1 MTARSRPARSKST
14 GTTGAK
20 AAVGRG
26 KSAVGAPGSEV
37 PKSGPGRPKDLGK
50 RAAILEAAK
59 QMFTQGGFDGASMDQ
74 IAAAAGVSKLT
85 VYSHYGDKEA
95 LFIAVVKSHCEQQ
108 LPSSL
113 FEPMPQVP
121 LRERL
126 LGIAQAFYAMISSP
140 AAVAGH
146 RMLCTPQLCGTAL
159 PQLFWEAGPKRV
171 QSDFAT
177 LLQWRVDAG
186 ELVIADVPRA
196 ASQFFTLLKGEPH
209 AQLVFGCG
217 DPAAVVDIDAHLAAT
232 VDLFLR
238 AYGSAGRS
246 SA

>member
-1 MTARSRPARSKST
+1 MTTRSRPAPAPPESPARE
-14 GTTGAK
+14 GAK
-20 AAVGRG
+20 TA
-26 KSAVGAPGSEV
+26 
-37 PKSGPGRPKDLGK
+37 GPGRPKDLGK

-85 VYSHYGDKEA
+85 VYSHFGDKDT
-95 LFIAVVKSHCEQQ
+95 LFAAAVKSHCEQQ

-113 FEPMPQVP
+113 FEPMPQVA

-126 LGIAQAFYAMISSP
+126 LGIARAFFAMVSAP

-146 RMLCTPQLCGTAL
+146 RMLCTPQLRDSPL

-171 QSDFAT
+171 QSDFAG
-177 LLQWRVDAG
+177 LLERRIAAG
-186 ELVIADVPRA
+186 ELDIDDVARA

-209 AQLVFGCG
+209 ARLVFGCG
-217 DPAAVVDIDAHLAAT
+217 DADAVVDTEAHLAAT

-238 AYGSAGRS
+238 AYAIAGHGP
-246 SA
+246 